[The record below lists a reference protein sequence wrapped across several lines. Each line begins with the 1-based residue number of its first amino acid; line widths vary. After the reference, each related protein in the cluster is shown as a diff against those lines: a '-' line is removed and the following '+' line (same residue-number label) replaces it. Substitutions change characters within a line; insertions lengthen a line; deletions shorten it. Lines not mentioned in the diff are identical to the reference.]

1 MMETIMI
8 ANMVFGNAVIVQL
21 HGAAVKAG
29 RLPDRQLKNEPVGAR
44 KMAVLS
50 NADSP
55 NEEVQ

>member
-1 MMETIMI
+1 MI

-21 HGAAVKAG
+21 HSAAVKAG
-29 RLPDRQLKNEPVGAR
+29 RLPDRQLKKEPVGAR

>member
-1 MMETIMI
+1 MI

-21 HGAAVKAG
+21 HSAAVKAG
-29 RLPDRQLKNEPVGAR
+29 RLPDRQPKNESMVAR
-44 KMAVLS
+44 KRAVLS